1 MAQQT
6 RAELIKERLNA
17 AFSPRYLDVVDESHK
32 HAGHAGARS
41 GGGHFAVTLVAD
53 AFAGKGLLA
62 RHRMVYDALGEAM
75 HTEIH
80 ALSLKALAPEEFPNP

>member
-41 GGGHFAVTLVAD
+41 GGHFAVTVVAD
-53 AFAGKGLLA
+53 VFAGKGLLA

-75 HTEIH
+75 RTEIH